1 MHKKTYGVPMILIID
16 NIQRIFDSDKN
27 KNDRFDLNWF
37 SSLTVYLDADLL
49 KVMVVSSEYDVYFS
63 IKSLSNTWF
72 NRVIEYRMPILSQ
85 KDKEI
90 TDYFLSPECM
100 EVFQYEDPESD
111 VLYASKYFTN
121 QIRFYL
127 PLMKS
132 RRKDKIF
139 KCISH
144 LKSDEVDI
152 IVEQYLTVLMKNLS
166 VNLPNHLKKKE
177 KKLKKI
183 LKYCIPLE
191 GSVNHLSTR

>member
-1 MHKKTYGVPMILIID
+1 MFFREFTYKFPIV
-16 NIQRIFDSDKN
+16 FKN
-27 KNDRFDLNWF
+27 FF
-37 SSLTVYLDADLL
+37 ESLLAFF
-49 KVMVVSSEYDVYFS
+49 YF
-63 IKSLSNTWF
+63 I
-72 NRVIEYRMPILSQ
+72 
-85 KDKEI
+85 
-90 TDYFLSPECM
+90 
-100 EVFQYEDPESD
+100 
-111 VLYASKYFTN
+111 TN